1 MNERTIAIAPIASAA
16 DVAAAKAL
24 VLEYA
29 DFLGEDLCFQG
40 FADEMERFPA
50 SFELVLLA
58 RVGGD
63 AAAVVGLKRFD
74 ASACEMKRLY
84 ARPELRGLRL
94 GERLSLA
101 LVEAARMS
109 GFETMRLDT
118 LSRLEPAVA
127 LYRRL
132 GFVEIRPY
140 YANPMDNVLYM
151 ELDLRAGARR
161 AG

>member
-1 MNERTIAIAPIASAA
+1 MNERTIVIAPISSEA

-24 VLEYA
+24 ILEYA

-40 FADEMERFPA
+40 FADEMARFPA
-50 SFELVLLA
+50 SYDLVLLA
-58 RVGGD
+58 RVGGA
-63 AAAVVGLKRFD
+63 AAAVSGLKRLD
-74 ASACEMKRLY
+74 AAACEMKRLY
-84 ARPELRGLRL
+84 ARPDFRGLRL